1 MAERKEFRILLPD
14 QPGQLARVCE
24 ALSQRKVNIR
34 TVAGIAGATL
44 LAVVTEQE
52 DHTRAAFQELGLNF
66 HEVELL
72 TIKLVDRPG
81 ELATFAKKLSDA
93 NINIESIYILR
104 TSADEVEIAFTV
116 SDMDRAR
123 QVLGL

>member
-52 DHTRAAFQELGLNF
+52 DHTRAVFQELGLNF